1 MSGNLPI
8 GNLDDM
14 ADQNI
19 LDGAA
24 TALETAQGVLD
35 AAIARLAAD
44 GIDDNQVLAYD
55 VAHAAAGV
63 MASRALLEYGAKGDV
78 EARITARLPVSNPSG
93 PLAV

>member
-55 VAHAAAGV
+55 V
-63 MASRALLEYGAKGDV
+63 SLGAV
-78 EARITARLPVSNPSG
+78 LQQCS
-93 PLAV
+93 